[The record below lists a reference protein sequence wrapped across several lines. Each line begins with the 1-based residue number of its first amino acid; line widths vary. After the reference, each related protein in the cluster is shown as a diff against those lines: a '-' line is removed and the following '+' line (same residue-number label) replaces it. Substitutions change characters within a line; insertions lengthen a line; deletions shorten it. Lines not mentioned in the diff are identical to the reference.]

1 MSRTYN
7 DNMCWGQKS
16 HWRRSAW
23 NNIARR
29 IPNKKQ
35 AVCLY
40 MPAKKDHDRRI
51 ACSKGFLS
59 SRLVAVDRDKAVVD
73 SIKRQG
79 KPVIHGDIFDAARAW
94 LDATVVF
101 ADLQGGMT
109 LGVASFMAE
118 FCWGALAPTGGGVL
132 AINMRR
138 GQDTGNKLLCELV
151 DNFPGLG
158 ECLAKSGQ
166 KDAMTNRAIIMFSA
180 WMMCLA
186 DFSRRSTACDREAQS
201 VYNDLQEMCDPS
213 FLSYKS
219 QGGAYY
225 DTFIVSSLAGPIAK
239 SADYQGLVSSKRKSL
254 KASVPNGLLSSVA
267 AQKAVL
273 TMRMSGKRRH
283 APAY

>member
-1 MSRTYN
+1 LLI
-7 DNMCWGQKS
+7 
-16 HWRRSAW
+16 H
-23 NNIARR
+23 AR
-29 IPNKKQ
+29 
-35 AVCLY
+35 
-40 MPAKKDHDRRI
+40 KKDHDRRI

-219 QGGAYY
+219 QGGGVLRHVYC
-225 DTFIVSSLAGPIAK
+225 FVSCWAHRKISRLSRACFFKAKVAK
-239 SADYQGLVSSKRKSL
+239 SKRPKWT
-254 KASVPNGLLSSVA
+254 
-267 AQKAVL
+267 AVL
-273 TMRMSGKRRH
+273 CGGSKSCFDDAHVRK
-283 APAY
+283 A